1 MTPDW
6 QDYLAAQ
13 GARFDNGQ
21 IVDFGDPARELSA
34 AREATVLCPLT
45 HLAPFECTGND
56 APTFLHNQLT
66 SDVNHLGTDAAQY
79 AAWCSPKGRML
90 VSFILCRNENGY
102 LGLLSADLLAFTL
115 KRLQMYV
122 LRSKVSIVDRSAD
135 LLCLGVSGPQA
146 EAALQRAGLP
156 VPKGS
161 MHTASNAT
169 STVIRIDEPRFIIL
183 AARATVP
190 SVWEALSQNAVPA
203 GMPAWR
209 WLDIQ
214 AGIPL
219 ISEATKEAFVP
230 QMVNYDKIGGVSF
243 HKGCYPGQE
252 VVARTQYLGK
262 VKRHLYRFHAEC
274 GVATGGSVYPVAGST
289 EQQPCGII
297 AGIAPSP
304 EGGYDGLAVILEGTI
319 ENGELTADDRNG
331 GRCTLAN
338 VALVETAD

>member
-6 QDYLAAQ
+6 QNYLAAR
-13 GARFDNGQ
+13 GARFDNER
-21 IVDFGDPARELSA
+21 IVDFGDQAGELTA

-45 HLAPFECTGND
+45 HLAPFECSGND
-56 APTFLHNQLT
+56 AQTFLHNQLT
-66 SDVNHLGTDAAQY
+66 SDVNHLGSDAAQY

-90 VSFILCRNENGY
+90 ASFILCRNANGY
-102 LGLLSADLLAFTL
+102 LGLLSADLRAFIL

-122 LRSKVSIVDRSAD
+122 LRSKVNIVDRSPN
-135 LLCLGVSGPQA
+135 LQCMGVAGPQA
-146 EAALQRAGLP
+146 ETALQRTGLP
-156 VPKGS
+156 VPPGS
-161 MHTASNAT
+161 MTTAANAMA
-169 STVIRIDEPRFIIL
+169 TVIRLDTRRFIII
-183 AARATVP
+183 AAGATVP
-190 SVWEALSQNAVPA
+190 SVWESLAQVAVPA
-203 GMPAWR
+203 GAAAWL

-219 ISEATKEAFVP
+219 ITEATKEAFVP

-262 VKRHLYRFHAEC
+262 VKRHLYRFHAEHA
-274 GVATGGSVYPVAGST
+274 VAAGGSIYPDGST
-289 EQQPCGII
+289 ESPCGII
-297 AGIAPSP
+297 ASTASSP

-319 ENGELTADDRNG
+319 GNGKLAADDRNG
-331 GRCTLAN
+331 VRGILEN